1 MPGDSS
7 IQQDKE
13 LRAIL
18 ITLVEKYSNM
28 VRSKK
33 LFRDRDYILS
43 KDSQGFRYVEDAL
56 KEIEAR
62 DKELAR
68 KAEYAARFDELLT
81 AAHNSDDILNN
92 GYYESRCYELR
103 GLQQQSNGEKQ

>member
-1 MPGDSS
+1 MSEPTS

-13 LRAIL
+13 LINIL
-18 ITLVEKYSNM
+18 EPHYWNL
-28 VRSKK
+28 
-33 LFRDRDYILS
+33 
-43 KDSQGFRYVEDAL
+43 GF
-56 KEIEAR
+56 KEGAEAQNAVINSLTYKRLLAR

-92 GYYESRCYELR
+92 GYYESRCNELR
-103 GLQQQSNGEKQ
+103 KLQGQSNGEKQ